1 MRHALPIETT
11 WDGAPALAAERVQTW
26 LERAPTGLLFSLD
39 APLHGDPP
47 PQAPP
52 GPTWALWEHEVV
64 ELFVLGAGEGRGEGE
79 GGREGAGGSEGGREG
94 GSDGGGE
101 RYTELELG
109 PHGHHLLLRLEG
121 VRRVVER
128 MLPLDVHFSRSF
140 GRWQA
145 RALLPWALLP
155 APPWR
160 ANAFAIHGLG
170 PSRRYLAAFPT
181 GGAQPDFHRLE
192 VFRPLPAA
200 LADPAGRG

>member
-64 ELFVLGAGEGRGEGE
+64 ELFVLGGR
-79 GGREGAGGSEGGREG
+79 
-94 GSDGGGE
+94 E

-155 APPWR
+155 TPPWR

-192 VFRPLPAA
+192 AFRPLPAA